1 MSHSKSQAN
10 AKRFRYRNIS
20 VLRVLA
26 CLGVFMCHLVPL
38 MGIGGAEA
46 AGLEALVARVA
57 NFGASG
63 VYLFFVISGFLV
75 CASYEKHK
83 QKPLAYYEGR
93 ARRILPQYYLVI
105 LYESLFHTF
114 ITHNATPD
122 PLGLRWLRYIF
133 MTSAV
138 IPAPDNFWGNLALT
152 WTIPLFVSFY
162 LFAPLFLRLIRGKEA
177 DQPAGFGEPDPAES
191 SKKRRNKIQGLLS
204 SGFTR
209 SLILYICLQI
219 GKHIWLFIGP
229 EGTLS
234 CLYYMHYFV
243 LGMAVWYAVREKRSA
258 AFAIC
263 ILSIAV
269 VMYLGNGS
277 LDYFTVVSW
286 IYAGI
291 ILITCRISERND
303 AGKIR
308 SELNIDDE
316 KGAESRQERS
326 VGDKSRAERWP
337 ERSVSDENRTKKM
350 WGTVDTID
358 SYSYDIYLAH
368 GAVFEALTLIKPRLS
383 LSPFASG
390 IFMLAAMTALTA
402 FGAVIMHRIC
412 ERISR
417 KG

>member
-75 CASYEKHK
+75 CDSYEKHK

-105 LYESLFHTF
+105 LYEFLFHTF

-162 LFAPLFLRLIRGKEA
+162 LFAPLFLRLMRGITPA
-177 DQPAGFGEPDPAES
+177 QPVSSGGQEHAGS
-191 SKKRRNKIQGLLS
+191 SEKRWNKMQGLLS
-204 SGFTR
+204 SGFAR

-219 GKHIWLFIGP
+219 GKYIWLSVGP

-243 LGMAVWYAVREKRSA
+243 LGMTVWYAVREKRSP

-269 VMYLGNGS
+269 VMYLCNGS

-286 IYAGI
+286 FFAAV
-291 ILITCRISERND
+291 ILLTCRISEWNND
-303 AGKIR
+303 ESRR
-308 SELNIDDE
+308 SE
-316 KGAESRQERS
+316 RHVQ
-326 VGDKSRAERWP
+326 DK
-337 ERSVSDENRTKKM
+337 DRTEKM
-350 WGTVDTID
+350 WGAVDTID
-358 SYSYDIYLAH
+358 HYSYDIYLAH
-368 GAVFEALTLIKPRLS
+368 GVVFEALTLIKPRL
-383 LSPFASG
+383 PFSTLTTG
-390 IFMLAAMTALTA
+390 IFMFAAMTALTA

-417 KG
+417 RR